1 MVLKDFRKMT
11 DFSFFYEVF
20 RKAGMNIEMSSFLV
34 WTTVFKVCIQLHM
47 GTSGRY

>member
-11 DFSFFYEVF
+11 DYNFFYEVF

-34 WTTVFKVCIQLHM
+34 WTTVFKVCI
-47 GTSGRY
+47 